1 MHRPS
6 DAEIL
11 ENPAA
16 ALNCSSSTAVDILRI
31 VALRSGQHGEKMQL
45 GKTKTAM
52 LLAKHPFGILRQTCV
67 LSLSSLSPSNYD
79 MFFFPFFL
87 PLKDT
92 LMITIEEVPNY
103 AAAAIYH
110 RDFVTKRCH

>member
-11 ENPAA
+11 ENPAAA

-52 LLAKHPFGILRQTCV
+52 LLAKHPFGILRQTC
-67 LSLSSLSPSNYD
+67 LISPQATTT
-79 MFFFPFFL
+79 FFFLFL
-87 PLKDT
+87 LRLKI
-92 LMITIEEVPNY
+92 L
-103 AAAAIYH
+103 
-110 RDFVTKRCH
+110 

>member
-11 ENPAA
+11 ENPAAA

-79 MFFFPFFL
+79 MFFFSFL
-87 PLKDT
+87 SP
-92 LMITIEEVPNY
+92 
-103 AAAAIYH
+103 A
-110 RDFVTKRCH
+110 